1 MDLFRYF
8 ETDDGSLPEIEVD
21 FNSKESLHR
30 AFAHLFDLGAENVTV
45 NGSYLWMRLE
55 SREMPFSGPEDA
67 ELVTGGLSDS
77 FHVVLDSI
85 NVGGNKL
92 PTLGVFVDPSSL
104 VIDYRMGPHWTR
116 QSIGALLNLL
126 KSFIKLGGSVS
137 VVKQWGSSG
146 QEDFNRHLGGG
157 A

>member
-8 ETDDGSLPEIEVD
+8 ETDDGSLPEIEIN
-21 FNSKESLHR
+21 FNSKESLHL
-30 AFAHLFDLGAENVTV
+30 AFTHLFDLGAENITV
-45 NGSYLWMRLE
+45 NGSYLWMRRE
-55 SREMPFSGPEDA
+55 SREMPFSGPIDA
-67 ELVTGGLSDS
+67 ELVTSGLSDS

-85 NVGGNKL
+85 NVSGNKL
-92 PTLGVFVDPSSL
+92 PALGVFVDPDSL
-104 VIDYRMGPHWTR
+104 VIDYRMGSHWTR

-137 VVKQWGSSG
+137 VERQWGSSG
-146 QEDFNRHLGGG
+146 QDDFNRYLGGG